1 MITAFTLCCKCF
13 WDLHIN
19 ENIVTL
25 LTLWS
30 LQYLPISVIPSA
42 ISFADMSL
50 LKMSFHPIC
59 KITASGVS
67 SCIISLCFH
76 PFDSSSYKWTKSR
89 IAFLQTGIKFI
100 SSYVLYHTCTL
111 SKCFPTKTNCFIVL
125 GISWDEIVILFRKNK
140 CISLR
145 KSLNKWCRSLL
156 GAIAL
161 LSILL
166 LNAFLYSSMSLFIL
180 LLIQGSVTLFS
191 LIKKGWYL
199 LLTSI

>member
-1 MITAFTLCCKCF
+1 MVLTISPKISNTLCYIICWHVFARNVVPSYTQNYCIRCII
-13 WDLHIN
+13 LYN
-19 ENIVTL
+19 Q
-25 LTLWS
+25 
-30 LQYLPISVIPSA
+30 LQV
-42 ISFADMSL
+42 
-50 LKMSFHPIC
+50 SFH
-59 KITASGVS
+59 
-67 SCIISLCFH
+67 L
-76 PFDSSSYKWTKSR
+76 FDSSSYKWSKSG

-100 SSYVLYHTCTL
+100 YSYALYHTCTL
-111 SKCFPTKTNCFIVL
+111 NKCFPTKTNCFIVL

-140 CISLR
+140 GISLR

-166 LNAFLYSSMSLFIL
+166 LNAFLYSSMPLFIL

>member
-1 MITAFTLCCKCF
+1 MVLTISPNISNTLCYIIC
-13 WDLHIN
+13 WH
-19 ENIVTL
+19 V
-25 LTLWS
+25 
-30 LQYLPISVIPSA
+30 
-42 ISFADMSL
+42 FARNVVSSYTQNYCIRCIIL
-50 LKMSFHPIC
+50 YNQLKVQLKVSFH
-59 KITASGVS
+59 
-67 SCIISLCFH
+67 L
-76 PFDSSSYKWTKSR
+76 FDSSSYKWSKSG

-100 SSYVLYHTCTL
+100 SSYALYHTCTL
-111 SKCFPTKTNCFIVL
+111 NKCFPTKTNCFIVL
-125 GISWDEIVILFRKNK
+125 GISLDEIVILFRKNK

-180 LLIQGSVTLFS
+180 LLIPGSVTLFS